1 MSGKYKVNEKTKVY
15 FIGAGIASMSG
26 ALFLT
31 RDARVKG
38 KDITIFEQLNI
49 DGGSCDGSGD
59 AENGYMIRGGRMI
72 NYEHYTAILDMLNSV
87 PSLTD
92 PQTTVRDEIY
102 KFSNETKT
110 CAHARLIG
118 KDHNILDASS
128 LGFNNNDRAAMV
140 KLMLADEDEL
150 APVRIDQLFSPHFFE
165 TNFWYMWATTF
176 AFQPWHSA
184 FEFKRYAHAFV
195 NEMPRLNTLGGVH
208 RTPYNQYD
216 SIILPM
222 QKHLKN
228 LGVKFQN
235 STKVVNI
242 DFKEE
247 DGEMIAKAIH
257 IFRNNNEEVIQI
269 NENDLVFITNGTM
282 TENSTI
288 GAMNRPAS
296 TPTKEG
302 NGCWALW
309 EKLANITPEFGN
321 PAPFCNNISESVWQS
336 FTVTLK
342 DKKFLK
348 KYVEYSSNKPG
359 TGALMTFKDSGWFM
373 SIVVPKQPHFI
384 NQPEDVEVFWGYA
397 LHPEKLGDYIKKPMF
412 ECTGEE
418 IFKELCYQLGW
429 IDEADEFIKTTICLP
444 CIMPYITAHF
454 MTRNKTD
461 RPLVIPKCS
470 TNLAFIGQYVE
481 LPDVVSFTIEMSVR
495 TAQEAVYTF
504 YDLHDTKL
512 IPPFYKGETD
522 IRVLLGAAAAMMN

>member
-1 MSGKYKVNEKTKVY
+1 MSKKYKVNEKTKIYCV
-15 FIGAGIASMSG
+15 GGGLGSMAG
-26 ALFLT
+26 ALFLI
-31 RDARVKG
+31 RDAGVNG
-38 KDITIFEQLNI
+38 EDITVLEQLNI
-49 DGGSCDGSGD
+49 DGGSCDGSGNPED
-59 AENGYMIRGGRMI
+59 GYMIRGGRMI

-92 PQTTVRDEIY
+92 AHTTVRDEIY

-110 CAHARLIG
+110 CSHARLIG
-118 KDHNILDASS
+118 KDHDILDVSS
-128 LGFNNNDRAAMV
+128 LGFNNDDRAAMI
-140 KLMLADEDEL
+140 KMMITDEDKL

-195 NEMPRLNTLGGVH
+195 NEMPRIATLAGVH

-222 QKHLKN
+222 QEHLKK
-228 LGVKFQN
+228 LGVKFERGC
-235 STKVVNI
+235 KVVDI

-247 DGEMIAKAIH
+247 NGEMTAKAIH
-257 IFRNNNEEVIQI
+257 MIRNNKEEVI
-269 NENDLVFITNGTM
+269 NVNDNDLVFVTNGTM
-282 TENSTI
+282 TENATI
-288 GAMNRPAS
+288 GTMDKPAPA
-296 TPTKEG
+296 PTKEG

-309 EKLANITPEFGN
+309 EKLAEKTPEFGN
-321 PAPFCNNISESVWQS
+321 PTPFCNNIPESVWQS

-342 DKKFLK
+342 DKKFLE
-348 KYVEYSSNKPG
+348 KYVDYSSNKPG

-373 SIVVPKQPHFI
+373 SIVVPKQPHYI

-397 LHPEKLGDYIKKPMF
+397 LHPEKPGDYIKKPMI

-429 IDEADEFIKTTICLP
+429 IDEVEEFLKTTICLP

-454 MTRNKTD
+454 MTRNKSD

-495 TAQEAVYTF
+495 TVQEAVYTF
-504 YDLHDTKL
+504 YDLHDSKI

-522 IRVLLGAAAAMMN
+522 LRVLLGAAAAMMS